1 MKKSLPIVCVSRFLP
16 GCKRARRGVAE
27 TSFAN
32 SRGSFPDAMSVHI
45 CAPSNGVCARSGR
58 SSFKCMRKQDYSKDF
73 RVMDLSLPSFRLL
86 DQRLRVWTFFA
97 SCKRRTLSQVST
109 DTRST
114 DQPQVTEELFS
125 HMGSETRGSISDT
138 PTTSKRDPGQIVRR
152 PLAISSPSEHDP
164 TSRERSQRLSIDRA
178 IQEYLQAHREV
189 GHRPKTLEWHHMA
202 LCHLHQYL
210 LNECHLHLINQI
222 SETTMRNWLA
232 FIVQTPTTRGILRSA
247 STTETFARSARA
259 FFGWLLERGTLAC
272 SPMSEEAFPRTAVP
286 LPRFVSSTTFDQVMR
301 AGVPRKGKAPEA
313 TRTALRDQALLWVL
327 FDTGITVSELC
338 ALRVADLDH
347 HTGSL
352 RVRGKG
358 GEERLMPL
366 GAICLSHLR
375 VYLKQMEPT
384 TKKGLTRRQAG
395 GAPLFPTSQRT
406 SSRCW
411 LDTGLLFGE
420 RP

>member
-1 MKKSLPIVCVSRFLP
+1 
-16 GCKRARRGVAE
+16 
-27 TSFAN
+27 
-32 SRGSFPDAMSVHI
+32 
-45 CAPSNGVCARSGR
+45 
-58 SSFKCMRKQDYSKDF
+58 
-73 RVMDLSLPSFRLL
+73 
-86 DQRLRVWTFFA
+86 
-97 SCKRRTLSQVST
+97 
-109 DTRST
+109 
-114 DQPQVTEELFS
+114 
-125 HMGSETRGSISDT
+125 
-138 PTTSKRDPGQIVRR
+138 
-152 PLAISSPSEHDP
+152 
-164 TSRERSQRLSIDRA
+164 
-178 IQEYLQAHREV
+178 
-189 GHRPKTLEWHHMA
+189 MA
-202 LCHLHQYL
+202 LYHLQQYL

-232 FIVQTPTTRGILRSA
+232 FIVQTPTTRGTLRSA
-247 STTETFARSARA
+247 STAESYARSARA

-301 AGVPRKGKAPEA
+301 AGFPRKGKAPEA

-347 HTGSL
+347 HTGLL

-384 TKKGLTRRQAG
+384 TKKGLARRQAG
-395 GAPLFPTSQRT
+395 GDPLF
-406 SSRCW
+406 SSKGKQPLTRNGVTMLFARFRQQAGISEEAITPQILRHSFALRYLQAGGNPHGLRASMGYEGMAPIRQYLRW
-411 LDTGLLFGE
+411 HDQWVQEQMQTGPE
-420 RP
+420 KV